1 MNPNDLPGLDAW
13 LTDVP
18 EEESEEQEEEDSRE
32 DEEPDV
38 CGQFY
43 DGN

>member
-18 EEESEEQEEEDSRE
+18 EEEPEEFEEESRE
-32 DEEPDV
+32 GEEHEI
-38 CGQFY
+38 CGQYY
-43 DGN
+43 DGM